1 MTIELILLALGTA
14 IRPTSLAAVYALL
27 ASGSPRRLMGAYVL
41 AGLAFT
47 IAIGLLVIW
56 AFSGIDIRSGSG
68 PAKGVAEIIGG
79 SLAILFGVLVLTRRV
94 GGGRPVESPR
104 APGRWNDLLE
114 HHLTLRVAAVAGP
127 ATHIPGLF
135 YLIALNLIVARDP
148 SVPRGVLQLLI
159 YNAVW
164 FALPLAALA
173 ICLTRPDIARNAI
186 GAVQAWARRNA
197 RTIVLTISFGVGAA
211 MIISGILTV

>member
-1 MTIELILLALGTA
+1 MTIELILLALATA
-14 IRPTSLAAVYALL
+14 IRPTSLAVIYALL
-27 ASGSPRRLMGAYVL
+27 ATGSPRRLMAAYVL

-47 IAIGLLVIW
+47 ITIGLLVIW

-68 PAKGVAEIIGG
+68 PAKGIAEILGG
-79 SLAILFGVLVLTRRV
+79 SVAILFGVLVLTRRI
-94 GGGRPVESPR
+94 GSGRPVESPR
-104 APGRWNDLLE
+104 PPGRWNDLLE
-114 HHLTLRVAAVAGP
+114 RHLTLRAAAVAGP

-148 SVPRGVLQLLI
+148 TVPRGVLQLLI

-173 ICLTRPDIARNAI
+173 ICLTRPDIARNAV
-186 GAVQAWARRNA
+186 GSLQALAKRNA

-211 MIISGILTV
+211 MIISGLLAV